1 MQEQK
6 MVNNFTYNF
15 GNFGDIIDNYDRD
28 KSNFIVKKIPSN
40 NIHYTKYL
48 IKYKKDSLDNDN
60 IEMLSLYRSII
71 VFKDNTTNK
80 FSLKSFSAPKSLNYN
95 SFIEKNNFDSCFIT
109 EIVDGTMVN
118 MFYDVYSEEWVV
130 CTKSNYGANCK
141 FNLDIDLTFKE
152 MFEECF
158 KNDNLNYD
166 MFNKKYS
173 YSFILQHP
181 KNRIVTPVRNPTLY
195 LIGVY
200 KCEDNKALLLLD
212 TEEYNIMKT
221 PENFNYDEFIELF
234 CTDIDDEWLQLTYV
248 CSEKIL
254 RYDIP
259 GYNIY
264 DMNGVRTK
272 IRNLSYEYIKRMK
285 GNGQKRLFTYLK
297 LRNNGNLN
305 EFIKYYPEYI
315 DEFDKYKEKL
325 YEWTDKLY
333 NNYVECFILK
343 NKSLKNCDYE
353 LKPILYDI
361 QKIYLSELFPNNR
374 KVNFKFVVEYIKKM
388 PVQKIMFSMNY
399 GMRKKEVFKTD

>member
-6 MVNNFTYNF
+6 MVNNFTYSF
-15 GNFGDIIDNYDRD
+15 GDFGDIIDNYDRD

-118 MFYDVYSEEWVV
+118 MFYDLYSEEWVV

-221 PENFNYDEFIELF
+221 PENFNYDEFIAKYPRGSKEYGKATKGCGWFESIGTLYKQGLFNGELLF
-234 CTDIDDEWLQLTYV
+234 DWLTVKLPW
-248 CSEKIL
+248 SRL
-254 RYDIP
+254 S
-259 GYNIY
+259 GFA
-264 DMNGVRTK
+264 MGVRDAAEEP
-272 IRNLSYEYIKRMK
+272 R
-285 GNGQKRLFTYLK
+285 
-297 LRNNGNLN
+297 
-305 EFIKYYPEYI
+305 
-315 DEFDKYKEKL
+315 L
-325 YEWTDKLY
+325 YE
-333 NNYVECFILK
+333 
-343 NKSLKNCDYE
+343 
-353 LKPILYDI
+353 
-361 QKIYLSELFPNNR
+361 
-374 KVNFKFVVEYIKKM
+374 NFEAM
-388 PVQKIMFSMNY
+388 A
-399 GMRKKEVFKTD
+399 KE